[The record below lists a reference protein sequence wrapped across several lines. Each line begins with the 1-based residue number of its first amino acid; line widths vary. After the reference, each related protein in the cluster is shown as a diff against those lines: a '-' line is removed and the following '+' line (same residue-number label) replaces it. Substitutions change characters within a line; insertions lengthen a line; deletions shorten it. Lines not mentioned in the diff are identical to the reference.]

1 MRNLVMGKAVHNATA
16 SILQDIYGSEAV
28 QYSRNGLVDFKLN
41 TGLEDS
47 LVELTTPNFE
57 NP

>member
-1 MRNLVMGKAVHNATA
+1 MGKAVHNATA